1 MAELLKGKPV
11 ADRLREQGVALIA
24 QRGEAFRAP
33 KLAIIRVGERP
44 DDLFYEGGVKKNC
57 ALWGIDLE
65 VKTFPLT
72 VSQGELLTAVQALN
86 EDQNVDGVLIFAP
99 LPKTIDEKAIFA
111 ALAPEKDIDGLT
123 TANLGGVFTGAK
135 DAFAPCTPVAVME
148 TLDYYGIP
156 LQGKKVVVLGRSL
169 VVGKPV
175 AMLLLEKN
183 ATVTIC
189 HSRTENLAEVCRD
202 ADILVAAVGKARM
215 VGKDFTHPGQVVIDV
230 GINADPE
237 AEGKI
242 CGDVDFTAVEPIC
255 TKITPVPAG
264 IGSITTAV
272 LLTHVTIAWSKKI
285 SASHST
291 PWKNVSDSAFAAGM
305 SALSLAAHKTAAKL
319 TASTAPDKE
328 K

>member
-11 ADRLREQGVALIA
+11 ADHLKERAITLIEQGKKD
-24 QRGEAFRAP
+24 FRAP
-33 KLAIIRVGERP
+33 KLAILRVGERP

-65 VKTFPLT
+65 IKTYPTT
-72 VSQGELLTAVQALN
+72 VSQESLLAAVEEVNQ
-86 EDQNVDGVLIFAP
+86 DDTIDGVLIFAP

-111 ALAPEKDIDGLT
+111 ALSPEKDIDGLT

-169 VVGKPV
+169 VVGKPA
-175 AMLLLEKN
+175 AMLLLEKH

-215 VGKDFTHPGQVVIDV
+215 VTKDFTHPGQIIIDV

-255 TKITPVPAG
+255 AKITPVPAG
-264 IGSITTAV
+264 VGSITTAV
-272 LLTHVTIAWSKKI
+272 LLSHVVTAWQKKLP
-285 SASHST
+285 A
-291 PWKNVSDSAFAAGM
+291 
-305 SALSLAAHKTAAKL
+305 
-319 TASTAPDKE
+319 
-328 K
+328 

>member
-11 ADRLREQGVALIA
+11 ADRLKEQGIALIQQGA
-24 QRGEAFRAP
+24 ADFRAP
-33 KLAIIRVGERP
+33 KLAILRVGERP

-65 VKTFPLT
+65 IKTYPLT
-72 VSQGELLTAVQALN
+72 VNQETLLAAVEAVNQD
-86 EDQNVDGVLIFAP
+86 ETIDGLLIFAP

-123 TANLGGVFTGAK
+123 TASLGGVFTGAK

-169 VVGKPV
+169 VVGKPA
-175 AMLLLEKN
+175 AMLLLEKH

-189 HSRTENLAEVCRD
+189 HSRTEHLAEVCSR

-215 VGKDFTHPGQVVIDV
+215 VGADFTHPEQIIIDV
-230 GINADPE
+230 GINADPDQP
-237 AEGKI
+237 GKI
-242 CGDVDFTAVEPIC
+242 CGDVDFAAVEPIC
-255 TKITPVPAG
+255 AKITPVPAG
-264 IGSITTAV
+264 VGSITTAV
-272 LLTHVTIAWSKKI
+272 LLSHVVTAWQKKLF
-285 SASHST
+285 SQHR
-291 PWKNVSDSAFAAGM
+291 
-305 SALSLAAHKTAAKL
+305 
-319 TASTAPDKE
+319 
-328 K
+328 